1 LVEGQGREETH
12 TKAQLTNVFYCVPPS
27 SINEKIVATTSLGV
41 KERTKILMAQKDR
54 WITEYKK
61 SLDEWNE
68 RRKVQAEDYDLTS
81 TLSPL
86 QSRMEALR
94 QKGLLLK

>member
-1 LVEGQGREETH
+1 MSIKDRL
-12 TKAQLTNVFYCVPPS
+12 KALH
-27 SINEKIVATTSLGV
+27 
-41 KERTKILMAQKDR
+41 AQKDR

-61 SLDEWNE
+61 SLEEWNE

-81 TLSPL
+81 TLSPI

-94 QKGLLLK
+94 QQGLVVS